1 MSHDLVLA
9 GGRVVDPETGFDRVC
24 DVGIDGPAVTAIA
37 DALDG
42 ATTVDVAG
50 LVVAPG
56 FVDLHSHAQT
66 LPGRRLQACDGVTT
80 ALDLE
85 AGRAPVE
92 LAYAREAERGSPINY
107 GFSASWAAARMHV
120 VAGGPLDGGAA
131 GIFNGLT
138 GSAWQQAATATQ
150 MGRILDQVSTDLAA
164 GAVGIGVLMG
174 YTPGVDPAEFLALAE
189 LAAVAEVPTFTHSRD
204 VVELAPE
211 TLIDGAEEIVR
222 AAGATGAHMHY
233 CHINSTSGR
242 HIDRVL
248 ALVGRCQAEGARV
261 TTEAYPYGSGSTAI
275 GAAFLAPERL
285 HERFRSTTSITYLPT
300 GERVADEARLREL
313 RAVDP
318 GGLVIADFLDESEPV
333 DAALLRR
340 SLSFPD
346 AIVASDAMPPLWTD
360 TTHMDVSA
368 WPLPPEAVTHPR
380 TAGTFGRALR
390 LWRQEGTPLME
401 AVRRA
406 TLLPAEV
413 LQGAV
418 PAMRGKGRVQV
429 GTDADLVVFDE
440 ARVTDQAT
448 YVSSTRP
455 SSGVTHVLVAGT
467 FVVRDGEL
475 VRDAL
480 PGSPVRASPR

>member
-1 MSHDLVLA
+1 MLA
-9 GGRVVDPETGFDRVC
+9 GGRVIDPETGFDGVC
-24 DVGIDGPAVTAIA
+24 DVGIDGASVAA
-37 DALDG
+37 MGERLDG
-42 ATTVDVAG
+42 ATKVDVAG

-120 VAGGPLDGGAA
+120 LAGAPLDGGAA
-131 GIFNGLT
+131 GIFSGLT
-138 GSAWQQAATATQ
+138 GTAWQQAATATQ
-150 MGRILDQVSTDLAA
+150 VLQILDQVSTDLAA

-174 YTPGVDPAEFLALAE
+174 YTPGVDPAEYLALAT
-189 LAAVAEVPTFTHSRD
+189 LAAEAEVPTFTHSRD

-248 ALVGRCQAEGARV
+248 ALVGRCQAEGAHV

-285 HERFRSTTSITYLPT
+285 LERFRSTTSITYLPT
-300 GERVADEARLREL
+300 GERIADEARLRQL
-313 RAVDP
+313 RATDP

-360 TTHMDVSA
+360 TARMDVGA

-390 LWRQEGTPLME
+390 LWRQEGAPLMD

-406 TLLPAEV
+406 TYLPAEV

-418 PAMRGKGRVQV
+418 PAMRRKGRVQV
-429 GTDADLVVFDE
+429 GADADLVVFDE

-448 YVSSTRP
+448 YDSSTRP
-455 SSGVTHVLVAGT
+455 SSGIIHVVVGGT
-467 FVVRDGEL
+467 FVVRDSEL

-480 PGSPVRASPR
+480 PGRPVRASPR